1 MFEQRIKQLKTE
13 RENLNMRLAE
23 INFLINGYE
32 TAIQD
37 EKKNKK
43 KNKKDEKVNSS
54 SDDS

>member
-1 MFEQRIKQLKTE
+1 MFEERMQQLMAE
-13 RENLNMRLAE
+13 RKNLNTRLAE
-23 INFLINGYE
+23 VNFLINGYE

-43 KNKKDEKVNSS
+43 KNKKDEKADSS